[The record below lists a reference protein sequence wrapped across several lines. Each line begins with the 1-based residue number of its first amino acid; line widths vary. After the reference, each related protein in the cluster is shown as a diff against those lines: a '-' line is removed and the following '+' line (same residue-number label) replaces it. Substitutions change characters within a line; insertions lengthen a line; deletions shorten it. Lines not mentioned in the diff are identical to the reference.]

1 MLGGLGNMGK
11 LMKKAQ
17 EFQKKMKAMQ
27 SDLADR
33 VVEGTSGGGMVTAQV
48 NGQQE
53 VISIKINPEA
63 VDPEDV
69 EILEDL
75 VTAALSQALKKSK
88 ELSDGEMKKLTGHM
102 GLPPGL
108 L

>member
-53 VISIKINPEA
+53 IISVRINPEA

-69 EILEDL
+69 DMLEDL
-75 VTAALSQALKKSK
+75 VTTALAQALKKSK
-88 ELSDGEMKKLTGHM
+88 ELSDGEMKKLTGDM

>member
-17 EFQKKMKAMQ
+17 EFQKKMKVMQ

-33 VVEGTSGGGMVTAQV
+33 VVEGASGGGMVTAQV
-48 NGQQE
+48 NGRQE
-53 VISIKINPEA
+53 VISIHINPEA

-69 EILEDL
+69 EMLEDL
-75 VTAALSQALKKSK
+75 VTTALTQALKKSK
-88 ELSDGEMKKLTGHM
+88 ELSDGEMKKLTGDM

-108 L
+108 I

>member
-1 MLGGLGNMGK
+1 MGK

-17 EFQKKMKAMQ
+17 EFQKKMKVMQ

-53 VISIKINPEA
+53 VISVHINPEA

-69 EILEDL
+69 EMLEDL
-75 VTAALSQALKKSK
+75 VTTALAQALKKSK
-88 ELSDGEMKKLTGHM
+88 ELSDGEMKKLTGDM

>member
-1 MLGGLGNMGK
+1 MGK

-17 EFQKKMKAMQ
+17 EFKKKMKAMQ

-53 VISIKINPEA
+53 IISIKINPEA
-63 VDPEDV
+63 VDPDDV
-69 EILEDL
+69 EMLEDL
-75 VTAALSQALKKSK
+75 VTTALTQALKKSK
-88 ELSDGEMKKLTGHM
+88 ELSDGEMKKLTGDM

-108 L
+108 I

>member
-1 MLGGLGNMGK
+1 MLGGLGMGK

-17 EFQKKMKAMQ
+17 EFQKKMKTMQ

-53 VISIKINPEA
+53 VISVKINPEA
-63 VDPEDV
+63 VDPDDV
-69 EILEDL
+69 EMLEDL
-75 VTAALSQALKKSK
+75 VTAALAQALKKSK
-88 ELSDGEMKKLTGHM
+88 ELSDGEMKKLTGEM

-108 L
+108 I

>member
-1 MLGGLGNMGK
+1 
-11 LMKKAQ
+11 MKKAQ
-17 EFQKKMKAMQ
+17 EFQKKMKSMQ
-27 SDLADR
+27 ADLADR

-63 VDPEDV
+63 VDPDDV
-69 EILEDL
+69 EMLEDL
-75 VTAALSQALKKSK
+75 VTTALTQALKKAKDLNDS
-88 ELSDGEMKKLTGHM
+88 EMKKLTGDM

>member
-1 MLGGLGNMGK
+1 MLGGLGMGK

-63 VDPEDV
+63 VDPDDV
-69 EILEDL
+69 EMLEDL
-75 VTAALSQALKKSK
+75 VTTALAQALKKSK
-88 ELSDGEMKKLTGHM
+88 ELSDGVMKKLTGDM

-108 L
+108 I

>member
-1 MLGGLGNMGK
+1 MLGGLGGMGK

-27 SDLADR
+27 GDLADR

-53 VISIKINPEA
+53 VISVHINPEA
-63 VDPEDV
+63 VDPDDV
-69 EILEDL
+69 EMLEDL
-75 VTAALSQALKKSK
+75 VTAALAQALKKSK
-88 ELSDGEMKKLTGHM
+88 ELSEGEMKKLTGEM

-108 L
+108 I

>member
-27 SDLADR
+27 GDLADR

-69 EILEDL
+69 EMLEDL
-75 VTAALSQALKKSK
+75 VTTALTQALKKSK
-88 ELSDGEMKKLTGHM
+88 ELSDGEMKKLTGDM
-102 GLPPGL
+102 GIPPGFL
-108 L
+108 

>member
-11 LMKKAQ
+11 MMKKAQ
-17 EFQKKMKAMQ
+17 EFQKKMKSMQ
-27 SDLADR
+27 ADLADR

-63 VDPEDV
+63 VDPDDV
-69 EILEDL
+69 EMLEDL
-75 VTAALSQALKKSK
+75 VTTALAQALKKAKDLNDS
-88 ELSDGEMKKLTGHM
+88 EMQKLTGAM

>member
-1 MLGGLGNMGK
+1 MLGGLGMGK

-17 EFQKKMKAMQ
+17 EFQKKMKVMQ

-33 VVEGTSGGGMVTAQV
+33 VVEGTAGGGMVTAQV

-53 VISIKINPEA
+53 IISIKINPEA

-69 EILEDL
+69 EMLEDL
-75 VTAALSQALKKSK
+75 VTAALAQALKKSK
-88 ELSDGEMKKLTGHM
+88 ELSEGAMKKLTGDM

>member
-1 MLGGLGNMGK
+1 MGK
-11 LMKKAQ
+11 MMKKAQ

-27 SDLADR
+27 DDLADR

-53 VISIKINPEA
+53 LVAIKIKPEV

-69 EILEDL
+69 EMLEDL
-75 VTAALSQALKKSK
+75 VTVALTQALQKAK
-88 ELSDGEMKKLTGHM
+88 ELNDGEMKKLTGSM

>member
-1 MLGGLGNMGK
+1 MLGGLGMGK

-63 VDPEDV
+63 VDPDDV
-69 EILEDL
+69 EMLEDL
-75 VTAALSQALKKSK
+75 VTTALTQALKKSK
-88 ELSDGEMKKLTGHM
+88 ELSDGAMKKLTGDM

-108 L
+108 M